1 MFEIRKRFQ
10 FSASHQLQG
19 LPPDHPCG
27 RLHGHNY
34 EVEIVLQSPMLN
46 EYGFVVDYGELLPFK
61 QILDN
66 QLDHQHLNNV
76 LDFQP
81 SAENLAQWLYDHA
94 KYAWLET
101 VAVRVSET
109 PSTWAEYRK
118 PLNDR
123 ELIELTSRCL

>member
-19 LPPDHPCG
+19 LPLDHPCG

-34 EVEIVLQSPMLN
+34 EVEIVLQSPKLN
-46 EYGFVVDYGELLPFK
+46 EHGFVVDYGELRPFK
-61 QILDN
+61 QLLDTM
-66 QLDHQHLNNV
+66 LDHQHLNDV

-81 SAENLAQWLYDHA
+81 SAENLAKWLFERARGMWD
-94 KYAWLET
+94 EV

-109 PSTWAEYRK
+109 PATWAEFN
-118 PLNDR
+118 LNQA
-123 ELIELTSRCL
+123 CLLQAEER